1 MPKMSHYDF
10 IHTGETPLLE
20 SPSCTSGP
28 KAERDIHCTFMPCL
42 DRNWTGVGGQIYVAF
57 YTVLYVL
64 VLINT
69 LGTLVIVR
77 KEDGGGEYFVVLF
90 WGEDAVCQQT
100 SLVCSIRKYC

>member
-1 MPKMSHYDF
+1 MILSIIVKH
-10 IHTGETPLLE
+10 PLLE
-20 SPSCTSGP
+20 SPSCRSGP
-28 KAERDIHCTFMPCL
+28 KAEREIHRTFMPCL

-77 KEDGGGEYFVVLF
+77 KEDGGGEYFVFLF
-90 WGEDAVCQQT
+90 QGEDAVCQQT
-100 SLVCSIRKYC
+100 YFTSMFI